1 MTERHISLFAA
12 PGIMCQR
19 HQFFV
24 IARIN
29 GGYHTLAVVHHQ
41 WLYGH
46 MAVRQCLNTM
56 RILGA
61 TGNRQGIR
69 RELKLAESKPDS
81 FWDAD
86 TRDAGD
92 MQDGVSMFKPARS
105 PSSRG
110 TCTPCDSILA
120 RTQFVTDT
128 GSSHCLSRVLS
139 QATGSTLTSKLS
151 SL

>member
-1 MTERHISLFAA
+1 MTESQISPFTAL
-12 PGIMCQR
+12 GIMGQR

-29 GGYHTLAVVHHQ
+29 GRYRTLAVVHHQ

-56 RILGA
+56 HILGA
-61 TGNRQGIR
+61 TGNRQGIKK
-69 RELKLAESKPDS
+69 ELKLTESKPDR

-120 RTQFVTDT
+120 RTQLVTNT
-128 GSSHCLSRVLS
+128 GSSHGLSQVLS
-139 QATGSTLTSKLS
+139 QATGSTLTSNLS
-151 SL
+151 SP